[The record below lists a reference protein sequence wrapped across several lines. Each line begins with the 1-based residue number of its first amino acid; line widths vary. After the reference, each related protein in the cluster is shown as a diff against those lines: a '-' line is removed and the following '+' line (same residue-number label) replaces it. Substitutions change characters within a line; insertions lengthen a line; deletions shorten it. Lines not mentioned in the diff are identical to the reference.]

1 MDSKYHGVL
10 CYLTCIKQCV
20 SVTQSKV
27 KRCGRNIMQ
36 KLIEFVHECFN
47 KYSDQ
52 HSAQAGSLHVEL
64 DTGLTF
70 VKWFLSSYNYYIYQV
85 KPLVC

>member
-1 MDSKYHGVL
+1 
-10 CYLTCIKQCV
+10 
-20 SVTQSKV
+20 
-27 KRCGRNIMQ
+27 MQ